1 VVQRCAAT
9 GGGVLDIPLD
19 PGAPLLGSAVTRRA
33 VAAPLDPDRP
43 NWWGRVSLHRRL
55 VKVLLVRDG
64 RDAAPPLNMIGVI
77 RPSRRDV
84 SDTVAS
90 DDVGEF
96 ISESAAGMRDCAA
109 AAGLRWRSVSFRL
122 VRGGR
127 RAVSLLTRVGV
138 RNKTTRTSN
147 GPACTS
153 SGHIGGPATL
163 DISSGQNSLTRIA
176 RRPSPQRLR
185 MQRSARP

>member
-1 VVQRCAAT
+1 
-9 GGGVLDIPLD
+9 
-19 PGAPLLGSAVTRRA
+19 
-33 VAAPLDPDRP
+33 
-43 NWWGRVSLHRRL
+43 
-55 VKVLLVRDG
+55 
-64 RDAAPPLNMIGVI
+64 VI

-96 ISESAAGMRDCAA
+96 ISESAAGMRGCAA

-147 GPACTS
+147 EPACTS

-185 MQRSARP
+185 MRRSARPWIPTVAHSQLMSEPGLRRIHGHKDLTPLLPVMWKSGFPTAATRTNRAKHVIAQLR